1 MSDLDHIHVDH
12 DDGAEVGDRVVVVE
26 LGAGAGGGVG
36 ALEPVPGVTQ
46 PEYTPEISIRGVFQ
60 IETRSSSSSSSSSSS
75 IVQRKNKTSST
86 S

>member
-1 MSDLDHIHVDH
+1 MSDLDHIHEDH

-26 LGAGAGGGVG
+26 LGGGGDGGVG

-60 IETRSSSSSSSSSSS
+60 IETSSSSSS
-75 IVQRKNKTSST
+75 IVQGKNKTSST
-86 S
+86 SQKKKV